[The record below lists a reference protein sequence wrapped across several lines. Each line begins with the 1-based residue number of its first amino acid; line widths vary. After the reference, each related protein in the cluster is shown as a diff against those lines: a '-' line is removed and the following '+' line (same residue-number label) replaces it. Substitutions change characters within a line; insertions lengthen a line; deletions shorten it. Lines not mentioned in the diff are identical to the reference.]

1 MCSGNGKCKGAGTR
15 KGNGQCACDKGYT
28 GPTCNSCDM
37 NFFEAYKDENKLL
50 CTQCHESCQGHC
62 TGSGPKACMACKPG
76 YSMDTE
82 EGCMDL
88 DECNPIVSDEQ
99 NSGSKNSNS
108 VCPTDKFC
116 VNTEGS
122 FTCLA
127 CDRACKSCHA
137 DGPDSCTECAEGY
150 VMNKDNFCI
159 SNETAGKMFTLSNT
173 RYFTYLGL
181 CVATAI
187 IFQRSAAIAGTLG
200 VVVAAYVTLSEYY
213 LQGATGELKPI
224 GSSEM

>member
-1 MCSGNGKCKGAGTR
+1 
-15 KGNGQCACDKGYT
+15 
-28 GPTCNSCDM
+28 M
-37 NFFEAYKDENKLL
+37 NFFEAYRDENKLL
-50 CTQCHESCQGHC
+50 CTQCHDSCQGHC
-62 TGSGPKACMACKPG
+62 TGSGPKSCMSCKPG

-88 DECNPIVSDEQ
+88 DECNVHNDPSQ
-99 NSGSKNSNS
+99 PKRSNGP
-108 VCPTDKFC
+108 CPTDKFC

-122 FTCLA
+122 HTCLA
-127 CDRACKSCHA
+127 CDKACKNCHA
-137 DGPDSCTECAEGY
+137 DGPDSCNECAEGY

-159 SNETAGKMFTLSNT
+159 SEDTAGKMFTLSNT

-224 GSSEM
+224 GSSDMF

>member
-1 MCSGNGKCKGAGTR
+1 MYSNNTAQVAT
-15 KGNGQCACDKGYT
+15 QLSGYT
-28 GPTCNSCDM
+28 GPICNACDM
-37 NFFEAYKDENKLL
+37 NFFEAYRDENKLL
-50 CTQCHESCQGHC
+50 CTQCHDSCQGHC
-62 TGSGPKACMACKPG
+62 TGSGPKSCMSCKPG

-88 DECNPIVSDEQ
+88 DECNVHNDPSQ
-99 NSGSKNSNS
+99 PKRSNGP
-108 VCPTDKFC
+108 CPTDKFC

-122 FTCLA
+122 HTCLA
-127 CDRACKSCHA
+127 CDKACKNCHA
-137 DGPDSCTECAEGY
+137 DGPDSCNECAEGY

-159 SNETAGKMFTLSNT
+159 SEDTAGKMFTLSNT

-224 GSSEM
+224 GSSDLF